1 MSACGHVSWA
11 LRKPHNKFC
20 YDSLLEV
27 LFNHIYIFAYLVVL
41 FVPFLRGIQRRRFLL
56 STLKILFRLGVRST
70 LTSLEKHSKR
80 CYKICICSVILGELE
95 SFRNYKGFSIN
106 FPKISLITKVIIFF
120 IPLSITFLSPIFLSF
135 LFLRDIT

>member
-1 MSACGHVSWA
+1 MWSCQLGTKKNLITRFIARSSVYLYLSIC
-11 LRKPHNKFC
+11 
-20 YDSLLEV
+20 
-27 LFNHIYIFAYLVVL
+27 LFSS
-41 FVPFLRGIQRRRFLL
+41 P
-56 STLKILFRLGVRST
+56 VRSFLQGHSTTPLPPKHVENT
-70 LTSLEKHSKR
+70 LQAQCPEYSFISRKLSKR
-80 CYKICICSVILGELE
+80 RYKICICSVILGELE